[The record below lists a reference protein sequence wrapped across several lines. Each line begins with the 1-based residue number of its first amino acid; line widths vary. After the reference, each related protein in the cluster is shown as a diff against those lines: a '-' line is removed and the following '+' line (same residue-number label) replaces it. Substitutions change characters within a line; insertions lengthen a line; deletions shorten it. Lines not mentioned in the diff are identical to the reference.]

1 MRNLNFLKLFYGL
14 MLVMVSTAFV
24 SCVDDN
30 DDTEAPYLEV
40 SPTTLIF
47 GLDGQPANGSQASFD
62 ISTNRSWKA
71 TVKDD
76 KSWVTL
82 SKYEGEGSATI
93 QVSIPENV
101 NDEASVVIEISN
113 KVGVLMSETVKIT
126 SGSVGPT
133 EVIYN
138 ETVGDKAVS
147 SPYPY
152 VDSYDG
158 WNKSGVGSANVTY
171 SGASASVRAS
181 GLANSGAYDGASGPN
196 VVFFGTLPAYFQI
209 NKIALTDAQTNLKLT
224 FGASYSIKV
233 GDDYDN
239 TFDISKLTVS
249 LSADGTNWVPLTY
262 TKNNGD
268 SEKPYWVLATANF
281 TLKKAVSEL
290 YIKYTALAASSIR
303 LDDITLATGAGGTEI
318 DLGTAGEP
326 QVTTDNAK
334 SITSTTALLGGSA
347 SNIELSE
354 ITEVGVQYIAFSTG
368 TTTDIDWTKATK
380 AVASTKENPWTVNV
394 TNLTKDS
401 QYAFRAYAT
410 TASSIIYGESKTF
423 VAIESTTT
431 PISIADLIK
440 KMTSSATEVDAN
452 YVIQGIVCGDP
463 AGKNYSY
470 GTLYVMTKGANT
482 AGNALS
488 IYNTQIDMTQ
498 YKLGQEIKVTLQ
510 KDIAKIYKRYDVPQV
525 EGFTAENI
533 EIVSENNEVKAT
545 PITLDQLASFVCMPV
560 TIENA
565 SIAEGGVWKTV
576 GAFKNHTFNV
586 GGSNFTVNIN
596 KQATPFDDQ
605 PFSAG
610 SGAITGI
617 ASIYQSTGQLLPRNL
632 EDVKAFASSSPTITS
647 VTPNSHT
654 FPATG
659 GSQEFIVT
667 VKNQGSNTISV
678 SGLSNA
684 FTTNVA
690 GNTVTVTA
698 KANTGEAFNETMK
711 IALTNG
717 NSVDVPLTVSGE
729 SSGEDTKGTFTSMT
743 PFLFD
748 NGTNNYGAYGQ
759 LVNTD
764 IYCLK
769 LGTSSK
775 SGAFTTGALGVTG
788 NKKFSFYAT
797 AWKGKTATIYIRI
810 NNGGSISGNNNI
822 APAANDGATGNPA
835 YTITFADSDYY
846 TFNLTGLT
854 ESSTI
859 TIATDDNFETAA
871 NNSNA
876 RAIMCGF
883 QLY

>member
-93 QVSIPENV
+93 QVSIPENI

-113 KVGVLMSETVKIT
+113 KVGVLMSETVKIS

-147 SPYPY
+147 NPYPY

-181 GLANSGAYDGASGPN
+181 GLANSGAYEGASGPN

-249 LSADGTNWVPLTY
+249 LSADGTNWIPLTY

-318 DLGTAGEP
+318 DLGNGGGDPSEATAITIPELISKMTAE
-326 QVTTDNAK
+326 QTILDNNADRYL
-334 SITSTTALLGGSA
+334 TAIVQSDVEGGNYTNNNLVVA
-347 SNIELSE
+347 
-354 ITEVGVQYIAFSTG
+354 TE
-368 TTTDIDWTKATK
+368 
-380 AVASTKENPWTVNV
+380 N
-394 TNLTKDS
+394 
-401 QYAFRAYAT
+401 AT
-410 TASSIIYGESKTF
+410 TAGNGIMLYGSQVDPKE
-423 VAIESTTT
+423 
-431 PISIADLIK
+431 LGLK
-440 KMTSSATEVDAN
+440 K
-452 YVIQGIVCGDP
+452 GD
-463 AGKNYSY
+463 K
-470 GTLYVMTKGANT
+470 
-482 AGNALS
+482 
-488 IYNTQIDMTQ
+488 
-498 YKLGQEIKVTLQ
+498 IKVTLHKGKAQ
-510 KDIAKIYKRYDVPQV
+510 IVNYQGVYEVTGAKTEEWATV
-525 EGFTAENI
+525 EKEGTATITPI
-533 EIVSENNEVKAT
+533 EITPNDLINYQSMTVKIKKAT
-545 PITLDQLASFVCMPV
+545 PQAAGIWGINSPYTFTS
-560 TIENA
+560 
-565 SIAEGGVWKTV
+565 GGQEFAVFCKSDAA
-576 GAFKNHTFNV
+576 AFM
-586 GGSNFTVNIN
+586 
-596 KQATPFDDQ
+596 DQ
-605 PFSAG
+605 PFAAVESD
-610 SGAITGI
+610 ITGI
-617 ASIYQSTGQLLPRNL
+617 VTVYKEVPQLAPRNM
-632 EDVKAFASSSPTITS
+632 EDVAGFASTTPTITS
-647 VTPNSHT
+647 ATPTSLS

-659 GSQEFIVT
+659 GSKDIEIGV
-667 VKNQGSNTISV
+667 VNMGSNTLSHG
-678 SGLSNA
+678 GLSGILSATING
-684 FTTNVA
+684 TK
-690 GNTVTVTA
+690 VTVNAEANTTA
-698 KANTGEAFNETMK
+698 KEIEQTLK
-711 IALTNG
+711 VSLTNG
-717 NSVDVPLTVSGE
+717 NSIDIPITVAAPSTGGGYSLISTLEELTAGKYFMAGYVELNNDKVDLTPYNYQLWTGEVSYTG
-729 SSGEDTKGTFTSMT
+729 S
-743 PFLFD
+743 
-748 NGTNNYGAYGQ
+748 
-759 LVNTD
+759 
-764 IYCLK
+764 
-769 LGTSSK
+769 GTSSNSDLVTVSYQFKDNEITPQEASKTGTEMELVAVTGKPNTYYIKVGDKYLYNSVATTNRRLYLKDTAEDAEWVFMDK
-775 SGAFTTGALGVTG
+775 SNGTGVTAS
-788 NKKFSFYAT
+788 NNNTYLITASAT
-797 AWKGKTATIYIRI
+797 YNYIR
-810 NNGGSISGNNNI
+810 SYKTETQTK
-822 APAANDGATGNPA
+822 TGIFFFKKN
-835 YTITFADSDYY
+835 
-846 TFNLTGLT
+846 
-854 ESSTI
+854 
-859 TIATDDNFETAA
+859 
-871 NNSNA
+871 
-876 RAIMCGF
+876 
-883 QLY
+883 

>member
-113 KVGVLMSETVKIT
+113 KVGVLMSETVKIS

-233 GDDYDN
+233 GDNYDN

-318 DLGTAGEP
+318 DLGNGGGDPGEA
-326 QVTTDNAK
+326 T
-334 SITSTTALLGGSA
+334 
-347 SNIELSE
+347 E
-354 ITEVGVQYIAFSTG
+354 ITIPE
-368 TTTDIDWTKATK
+368 
-380 AVASTKENPWTVNV
+380 
-394 TNLTKDS
+394 L
-401 QYAFRAYAT
+401 
-410 TASSIIYGESKTF
+410 
-423 VAIESTTT
+423 
-431 PISIADLIK
+431 IS
-440 KMTSSATEVDAN
+440 KMTSEQTILDNNADRYLTAIVQSDVEGGNYTNNNLVVATENA
-452 YVIQGIVCGDP
+452 
-463 AGKNYSY
+463 A
-470 GTLYVMTKGANT
+470 T
-482 AGNALS
+482 AGN
-488 IYNTQIDMTQ
+488 
-498 YKLGQEIKVTLQ
+498 
-510 KDIAKIYKRYDVPQV
+510 
-525 EGFTAENI
+525 
-533 EIVSENNEVKAT
+533 
-545 PITLDQLASFVCMPV
+545 
-560 TIENA
+560 
-565 SIAEGGVWKTV
+565 
-576 GAFKNHTFNV
+576 
-586 GGSNFTVNIN
+586 
-596 KQATPFDDQ
+596 
-605 PFSAG
+605 
-610 SGAITGI
+610 GI
-617 ASIYQSTGQLLPRNL
+617 MLY
-632 EDVKAFASSSPTITS
+632 
-647 VTPNSHT
+647 
-654 FPATG
+654 
-659 GSQEFIVT
+659 GSQ
-667 VKNQGSNTISV
+667 
-678 SGLSNA
+678 
-684 FTTNVA
+684 
-690 GNTVTVTA
+690 
-698 KANTGEAFNETMK
+698 
-711 IALTNG
+711 
-717 NSVDVPLTVSGE
+717 VDP
-729 SSGEDTKGTFTSMT
+729 K
-743 PFLFD
+743 
-748 NGTNNYGAYGQ
+748 
-759 LVNTD
+759 
-764 IYCLK
+764 
-769 LGTSSK
+769 
-775 SGAFTTGALGVTG
+775 
-788 NKKFSFYAT
+788 
-797 AWKGKTATIYIRI
+797 R
-810 NNGGSISGNNNI
+810 
-822 APAANDGATGNPA
+822 
-835 YTITFADSDYY
+835 
-846 TFNLTGLT
+846 
-854 ESSTI
+854 
-859 TIATDDNFETAA
+859 
-871 NNSNA
+871 
-876 RAIMCGF
+876 R
-883 QLY
+883 

>member
-113 KVGVLMSETVKIT
+113 KVGVLMSETVKIS

-209 NKIALTDAQTNLKLT
+209 NKIALTEAQTNLKLT

-233 GDDYDN
+233 GEEYDN
-239 TFDISKLTVS
+239 TFDISKLTVA

-318 DLGTAGEP
+318 DLGNGGGDPDE
-326 QVTTDNAK
+326 TT
-334 SITSTTALLGGSA
+334 
-347 SNIELSE
+347 E
-354 ITEVGVQYIAFSTG
+354 ITIPNLITKMTETETAVTQSYLIKGTICGDPKGLNYSKGTLYIMTQG
-368 TTTDIDWTKATK
+368 
-380 AVASTKENPWTVNV
+380 
-394 TNLTKDS
+394 
-401 QYAFRAYAT
+401 AT
-410 TASSIIYGESKTF
+410 TAGNGLALYSTEIDATNYDLGDN
-423 VAIESTTT
+423 IE
-431 PISIADLIK
+431 
-440 KMTSSATEVDAN
+440 
-452 YVIQGIVCGDP
+452 
-463 AGKNYSY
+463 
-470 GTLYVMTKGANT
+470 
-482 AGNALS
+482 
-488 IYNTQIDMTQ
+488 
-498 YKLGQEIKVTLQ
+498 VTLRSGT
-510 KDIAKIYKRYDVPQV
+510 AKIYKRYGIPQAN
-525 EGFTAENI
+525 GFGAADIKVNTK
-533 EIVSENNEVKAT
+533 NNAVT
-545 PITLDQLASFVCMPV
+545 PITVTIDQLPSFLNMPV
-560 TIENA
+560 TVNDVTSSEA
-565 SIAEGGVWKTV
+565 GVWMESANNTTIKDKFYV
-576 GAFKNHTFNV
+576 GSTALQIYFNYNAGDTFIGQPYKV
-586 GGSNFTVNIN
+586 AQN
-596 KQATPFDDQ
+596 K
-605 PFSAG
+605 S
-610 SGAITGI
+610 ITGI
-617 ASIYQSTGQLLPRNL
+617 ASVYQEIGQIMPRNL
-632 EDVKAFASSSPTITS
+632 EDVKDFNSSSPTITS
-647 VTPNSHT
+647 VNPDSHT

-659 GSQEFIVT
+659 GSQAFNVSIT
-667 VKNQGSNTISV
+667 NQGENTISV

-684 FTTNVA
+684 FTTSISANI
-690 GNTVTVTA
+690 VTVTA
-698 KANTGEAFNETMK
+698 KANTGATFSETMR
-711 IALTNG
+711 ITLTNG
-717 NSVDVPLTVSGE
+717 NSIDIPLTVSGE

>member
-113 KVGVLMSETVKIT
+113 KVGVLMSETVKIS

-233 GDDYDN
+233 GDNYDN

-318 DLGTAGEP
+318 DLA
-326 QVTTDNAK
+326 
-334 SITSTTALLGGSA
+334 
-347 SNIELSE
+347 
-354 ITEVGVQYIAFSTG
+354 
-368 TTTDIDWTKATK
+368 
-380 AVASTKENPWTVNV
+380 
-394 TNLTKDS
+394 
-401 QYAFRAYAT
+401 
-410 TASSIIYGESKTF
+410 
-423 VAIESTTT
+423 
-431 PISIADLIK
+431 
-440 KMTSSATEVDAN
+440 
-452 YVIQGIVCGDP
+452 
-463 AGKNYSY
+463 
-470 GTLYVMTKGANT
+470 
-482 AGNALS
+482 
-488 IYNTQIDMTQ
+488 
-498 YKLGQEIKVTLQ
+498 
-510 KDIAKIYKRYDVPQV
+510 
-525 EGFTAENI
+525 
-533 EIVSENNEVKAT
+533 
-545 PITLDQLASFVCMPV
+545 
-560 TIENA
+560 
-565 SIAEGGVWKTV
+565 
-576 GAFKNHTFNV
+576 
-586 GGSNFTVNIN
+586 
-596 KQATPFDDQ
+596 
-605 PFSAG
+605 
-610 SGAITGI
+610 
-617 ASIYQSTGQLLPRNL
+617 
-632 EDVKAFASSSPTITS
+632 
-647 VTPNSHT
+647 
-654 FPATG
+654 
-659 GSQEFIVT
+659 
-667 VKNQGSNTISV
+667 
-678 SGLSNA
+678 
-684 FTTNVA
+684 
-690 GNTVTVTA
+690 
-698 KANTGEAFNETMK
+698 
-711 IALTNG
+711 
-717 NSVDVPLTVSGE
+717 
-729 SSGEDTKGTFTSMT
+729 
-743 PFLFD
+743 
-748 NGTNNYGAYGQ
+748 
-759 LVNTD
+759 
-764 IYCLK
+764 
-769 LGTSSK
+769 
-775 SGAFTTGALGVTG
+775 
-788 NKKFSFYAT
+788 
-797 AWKGKTATIYIRI
+797 
-810 NNGGSISGNNNI
+810 
-822 APAANDGATGNPA
+822 
-835 YTITFADSDYY
+835 
-846 TFNLTGLT
+846 
-854 ESSTI
+854 
-859 TIATDDNFETAA
+859 
-871 NNSNA
+871 
-876 RAIMCGF
+876 
-883 QLY
+883 